1 MVNSVESLHKQIG
14 DLDAKID
21 RLQRNIRDN
30 EFQVYQAQIERLEA
44 QKSLIR
50 LQREARHERS

>member
-30 EFQVYQAQIERLEA
+30 EFQVHQAQIERLEA
-44 QKSLIR
+44 QKNLIR
-50 LQREARHERS
+50 LQNENSK